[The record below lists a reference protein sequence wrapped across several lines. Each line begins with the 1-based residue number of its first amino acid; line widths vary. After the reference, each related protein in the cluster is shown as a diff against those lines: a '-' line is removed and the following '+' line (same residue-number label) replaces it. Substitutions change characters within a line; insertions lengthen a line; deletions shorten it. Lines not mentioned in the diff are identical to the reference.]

1 MAVTQRDPDET
12 GENDGTE
19 EKEGSTLVAPMEIDF
34 ASLKAVNDDV
44 IGWIYVEALD
54 GTRRMINRAYV
65 VVVAIDHDGKAKEIP
80 GLIVE
85 TESER
90 AEWEGGERRYQLRK
104 KRRQEGY

>member
-1 MAVTQRDPDET
+1 
-12 GENDGTE
+12 
-19 EKEGSTLVAPMEIDF
+19 MEVRVDT
-34 ASLKAVNDDV
+34 
-44 IGWIYVEALD
+44 YVEALD